1 MRYELMQFFEKS
13 SVFLLCELCQ
23 LCTVFITFETNPAP
37 NNITV
42 SPVSSCSTGT
52 LCF

>member
-1 MRYELMQFFEKS
+1 MQFFEKL
-13 SVFLLCELCQ
+13 SVFSIFLFLLCELCQ
-23 LCTVFITFETNPAP
+23 LCTVFIRFETNPAP

-42 SPVSSCSTGT
+42 SPVSSCPTGK